1 MEEPV
6 PAGHIGGR
14 PLYGSMMKSIDAGH
28 TFGNRVRMIKLP
40 LIFLD
45 EERWAGAITQ
55 FFFLSE
61 ALEKGLAQ
69 HAAHPMVIKLK
80 ELGLEV
86 TPGYASDLC
95 EVYGAEWRSIAERE
109 KTTATAC
116 YVEILQSADPVQLC
130 AAAFILYG
138 ALVVGGGKQTQAKV
152 KSIFPRIEH
161 KLFDVADDMKGARQ
175 KFKNIFTAI
184 GKEFPEHFETMEREA
199 ARFMLLNN
207 CVVLSIRCWSSTA
220 TKMTLTVAAVSI
232 AAVATAVAFRRLA
245 R

>member
-1 MEEPV
+1 
-6 PAGHIGGR
+6 
-14 PLYGSMMKSIDAGH
+14 
-28 TFGNRVRMIKLP
+28 
-40 LIFLD
+40 
-45 EERWAGAITQ
+45 
-55 FFFLSE
+55 
-61 ALEKGLAQ
+61 
-69 HAAHPMVIKLK
+69 
-80 ELGLEV
+80 
-86 TPGYASDLC
+86 
-95 EVYGAEWRSIAERE
+95 
-109 KTTATAC
+109 
-116 YVEILQSADPVQLC
+116 
-130 AAAFILYG
+130 
-138 ALVVGGGKQTQAKV
+138 VGGGKQTQAKV

-232 AAVATAVAFRRLA
+232 AAVATAVAFRLA